1 MGRPESEAHALIAAT
16 EQEDAL
22 RIDVER
28 IAEHMGAEVVFDR
41 LDREVSGL
49 LYRDGE
55 HVVIGVNASHVDRR
69 QRFTIAHEIGHLA
82 LHPGRPLFMDHVRVN
97 YRDAVS
103 STATDLE
110 EIQANRFAA
119 EILMPK
125 AKVVSEVRRLTS
137 TATPPSLVAELAD
150 TFGVSEQAME
160 FRLTNLGLRRQVDLG
175 VP

>member
-1 MGRPESEAHALIAAT
+1 MGRPESAAQELIVAT
-16 EQEDAL
+16 GQQDDF
-22 RIDVER
+22 RIDVEL
-28 IAEHMGAEVVFDR
+28 IASHLGAEVVLDR

-55 HVVIGVNASHVDRR
+55 HIVIGVNASHVDRR
-69 QRFTIAHEIGHLA
+69 QRFTVAHEIGHLA

-119 EILMPK
+119 EILMPRE
-125 AKVVSEVRRLTS
+125 KVVAEVRRLTASS
-137 TATPPSLVAELAD
+137 TAASVVEALAD
-150 TFGVSEQAME
+150 TFDVSEQAME
-160 FRLTNLGLRRQVDLG
+160 FRLMNLGLRRQV
-175 VP
+175 